1 MTIEMIPLTK
11 LKPSTDNPRKVFDD
25 ASIAGLA
32 LSIKTD
38 GLLQNIVAAKPK
50 GRKRI
55 YHIISGER
63 RYRALKLLV
72 DQGDL
77 PNDLSVPVD
86 VRVDVTADDALRIAT
101 VENIQRED
109 LSPLEE
115 ADAIAVLVD
124 AGGSM
129 DEISAQTG
137 LSLSTIKRRIA
148 LLELSDMSINALQQ
162 EQITL
167 AQAEAISLG
176 NHKQQSSA
184 LLEVIHGWCSSVDD
198 IKKQIVGDAPSVS
211 DAIFDMQAYTGTLTT
226 DLFGKDET
234 TYFDDVE
241 QFYELQKVAA
251 EKRVAELDAKH
262 DWVEFTEGWYSS
274 IAYRE
279 ADEGETGGA
288 VVCLTSN
295 GSVEIHEGL
304 IRKDIDS
311 SISEAT
317 TAKPK
322 ATYAKPVRQYF
333 AMQKSA
339 AVQMGLL
346 RSPRHAKDVLV
357 ADMLRTADAH
367 DCVRY
372 LQIEDEGGVYLQTL
386 AAEAAALLSL
396 LGQEKSDEPL
406 QELFWLSR
414 SREHALTLV
423 QTLDDPGL
431 ERLLTFLS
439 AIRFGQ
445 RDCDELDTNRDS
457 MFNSVARDVDVDMR
471 TLWTPDVWFLRRRSM
486 AQLQGILKESGLSR
500 LYGTGK
506 GYKKSELVT
515 AMAGYFAKVKG
526 LDICQ
531 PDQQVARDWL
541 PEAMQ
546 FPAIDPDTDEKI
558 EDAEVHTQAA

>member
-25 ASIAGLA
+25 TSIAGLA

-38 GLLQNIVAAKPK
+38 GLLQNLVAAKPE

-86 VRVDVTADDALRIAT
+86 VRVDVTSDDALRIAT
-101 VENIQRED
+101 VENVQRED
-109 LSPLEE
+109 LTPLEE
-115 ADAIAVLVD
+115 AEAIAVLAQTGD
-124 AGGSM
+124 TLDDIAS
-129 DEISAQTG
+129 QTG
-137 LSLSTIKRRIA
+137 LSESTIKRRIA
-148 LLELSDMSINALQQ
+148 LLELSDTVKEALRDN
-162 EQITL
+162 EVSL
-167 AQAEAISLG
+167 AQAESLSLG
-176 NHKQQSSA
+176 IHAEQDA
-184 LLEVIHGWCSSVDD
+184 LLPRVLSGWCSSADD
-198 IKKQIVGDAPSVS
+198 IKERLIGDAPSVAS
-211 DAIFDMQAYTGTLTT
+211 AIFDAGDYTGSLTT
-226 DLFGKDET
+226 DLFEEAET

-241 QFYELQKVAA
+241 QFYELQKAA
-251 EKRVAELDAKH
+251 AKKRVAELDAKH
-262 DWVEFTEGWYSS
+262 DWVEFIEGRYSS

-295 GSVEIHEGL
+295 GSIEIHEGL

-357 ADMLRTADAH
+357 ADMLRNADAH

-372 LQIEDEGGVYLQTL
+372 LQIEDEGGVYLETL

-396 LGQEKSDEPL
+396 LGQEQSDEPL

-414 SREHALTLV
+414 SREHALALV

-457 MFNSVARDVDVDMR
+457 MFNRVARDVDVDMR

-486 AQLQGILKESGLSR
+486 AQLQDILKESGLSR

-541 PEAMQ
+541 PKAMQ
-546 FPAIDPDTDEKI
+546 FPAIDPDTDEKT
-558 EDAEVHTQAA
+558 EDAELHTQAA

>member
-1 MTIEMIPLTK
+1 MTVEMIPLTK
-11 LKPSTDNPRKVFDD
+11 LKPSTNNPRKAFDD
-25 ASIAGLA
+25 TSIAGLA
-32 LSIKTD
+32 LSIKAD
-38 GLLQNIVAAKPK
+38 GLLQNLVAAKPE

-55 YHIISGER
+55 YRIISGER
-63 RYRALKLLV
+63 RYCALRLLV

-77 PNDLSVPVD
+77 PSDLSVPVD
-86 VRVDVTADDALRIAT
+86 VRAGVTDDDALRIAT
-101 VENIQRED
+101 VENVQRED
-109 LSPLEE
+109 LTPLEE
-115 ADAIAVLVD
+115 ADAIAVLAKTGD
-124 AGGSM
+124 TLDDIAS
-129 DEISAQTG
+129 QTG
-137 LSLSTIKRRIA
+137 LSESTIKRRIA
-148 LLELSDMSINALQQ
+148 LLELSEGVKAALRDK
-162 EQITL
+162 EVSL
-167 AQAEAISLG
+167 RQAESLSLG
-176 NHKQQSSA
+176 THTEQDA
-184 LLEVIHGWCSSVDD
+184 LLPQVLNGWCVSADD
-198 IKKQIVGDAPSVS
+198 IKERLIGDAPSVAS
-211 DAIFDMQAYTGTLTT
+211 AIFNAGDYTGSLTT
-226 DLFGKDET
+226 DLFEEAET

-241 QFYELQKVAA
+241 QFYELQKAAA
-251 EKRVAELDAKH
+251 EKRVAELDVKH
-262 DWVEFTEGWYSS
+262 DWVEFIEGRYSS
-274 IAYRE
+274 IAYRD

-288 VVCLTSN
+288 VVCLTPN

-311 SISEAT
+311 SISKAA

-346 RSPRHAKDVLV
+346 RSPRHAKEVLV
-357 ADMLRTADAH
+357 ADMLRNADTH

-372 LQIEDEGGVYLQTL
+372 LRKEDEGSVYLETL

-396 LGQEKSDEPL
+396 LGQEQSDEPL
-406 QELFWLSR
+406 HNLFWLSQ
-414 SREHALTLV
+414 SREHALALV
-423 QTLDDPGL
+423 KTLDDPGL

-445 RDCDELDTNRDS
+445 LDCDELDTNRDS
-457 MFNSVARDVDVDMR
+457 VFNTVARDVDVDMR
-471 TLWTPDVWFLRRRSM
+471 THWTPGLWFLRRRSM
-486 AQLQGILKESGLSR
+486 SQLQGILKESGLSR

-515 AMAGYFAKVKG
+515 AMAAYFAKVKG

-546 FPAIDPDTDEKI
+546 FPAIDPDTEESESVD
-558 EDAEVHTQAA
+558 DPVSQAA